1 MKKIKSDDKYNI
13 RADCKISRK
22 NRYIKI
28 PKYKYFISTII
39 SLFILILPL
48 ISRLKIM
55 IISGEMKN
63 IFTNSNG
70 FYIDLFLYYKSIFII
85 VFSIFLILFFIGEI
99 IFPDYKISYPLQDKS
114 NKKII
119 LCVVIYSIT
128 VILSYL
134 FSKYKSL
141 SLMGS
146 PTECEGVFVLLGYM
160 ILLLAGINYF
170 NYEKSINILRK
181 LMIIFISII
190 VVLTFVEFLYKPL
203 FEIPF
208 LQKLLASKE
217 YSELLGSIKNK
228 DYQGMV
234 SLTLYNPNYFGG
246 LCVIL
251 FPIIFNLFINE
262 KKKITKI
269 YLSILSTGMIFCTIA
284 SKSTASI
291 YIMLIQLLF
300 ILIYYREKII
310 NNVRN
315 TVIYVIG
322 AMSIFIIINI
332 VSNNKF
338 IEVATKGF
346 KNSPSIVNTRDKFT
360 LKDINMN
367 KNILEIKGEDE
378 TLIIEL
384 NNDDKESVLNFYN
397 KDRVKITPII
407 NDNVYEFDSNEFKPI
422 TVEYLEYGIVVDIGY
437 NDTMSFY
444 ITDEGFKGVGQNGI
458 QIDNIKRENVI
469 LPELYSIA
477 TGRGYAWVNT
487 IPLLKDTILWG
498 TGPGTFAMYFQQN
511 DYVGLMNT
519 HGSAKFVIDKPHS
532 MYLQIAEQTGILGL
546 IALIII
552 FVIAIYK
559 SINTYYKNKEE
570 VHIKEFSL
578 GLGIFIGI
586 VGFLILA
593 LVNDSIVTVN
603 PVFWIL
609 LGVNFSIINYL
620 KCEGMKM

>member
-1 MKKIKSDDKYNI
+1 MRKIKINDKYSI
-13 RADCKISRK
+13 RADCKLGGK
-22 NRYIKI
+22 NKLIKV
-28 PKYKYFISTII
+28 PRYKYFIATII

-55 IISGEMKN
+55 TISGEMKN

-85 VFSIFLILFFIGEI
+85 GFSVFLILFFIGEI
-99 IFPDYKISYPLQDKS
+99 IFTDYRIRYPLQEKG
-114 NKKII
+114 NNKII
-119 LCVVIYSIT
+119 LCVFIYLIT

-134 FSKYKSL
+134 FSKYKIL

-160 ILLLAGINYF
+160 VLLLAGINYF
-170 NYEKSINILRK
+170 NYEKSINILRR
-181 LMIIFISII
+181 LMIIFISLI
-190 VVLTFVEFLYKPL
+190 VVLTFIEFLYKSL
-203 FEIPF
+203 FEIEL
-208 LQKLLASKE
+208 LQKLLASNE
-217 YSELLGSIKNK
+217 YSELLRTIKNT

-251 FPIIFNLFINE
+251 FPITFNLFINE
-262 KKKITKI
+262 KRRTLKI
-269 YLSILSTGMIFCTIA
+269 YLSILTFGISFCTIA
-284 SKSTASI
+284 SKSTAPI
-291 YIMLIQLLF
+291 YIMLIELLF
-300 ILIYYREKII
+300 MLIYYRQKIV
-310 NNVRN
+310 NN
-315 TVIYVIG
+315 IKYVSVYLIG
-322 AMSIFIIINI
+322 AIVMFIIINI

-338 IEVATKGF
+338 IEVAIEGF
-346 KNSPSIVNTRDKFT
+346 NNTPSIINAKDKFI

-367 KNILEIKGEDE
+367 KDSLEILGEDE

-384 NNDDKESVLNFYN
+384 NNDEKESKLKFYN
-397 KDRVKITPII
+397 KDKVQII
-407 NDNVYEFDSNEFKPI
+407 PVINQNIYEFESDEFKAI
-422 TVEYLEYGIVVDIGY
+422 NIEYLEYGIVIDIGY

-444 ITDEGFKGVGQNGI
+444 ITDEGFKGVGQNGVE
-458 QIDNIKRENVI
+458 IDNIKREKVNFS
-469 LPELYSIA
+469 ELYSIA
-477 TGRGYAWVNT
+477 TGRGYAWINT
-487 IPLLKDTILWG
+487 IPLLKNTILLG

-546 IALIII
+546 IALISIFII
-552 FVIAIYK
+552 SIYR
-559 SINTYYKNKEE
+559 SINIYYKNKEKIY
-570 VHIKEFSL
+570 IKEFSL
-578 GLGIFIGI
+578 GLGIFIGLI
-586 VGFLILA
+586 GFLILG

-603 PVFWIL
+603 PIFWIL

-620 KCEGMKM
+620 KSEGMKM